1 MSAFVMVNRF
11 GFALNGAMC
20 AFDRIYYD
28 TLEGQLKKKEKSGKD

>member
-20 AFDRIYYD
+20 ALDRIYYD